1 MVGSLFLYTKFYDMF
16 LGEFEMRLDLGSR
29 TLVGH
34 KKGQPANWRRCVL
47 VRAMT
52 ENESTASMPDHDH
65 SHVHTA
71 TCGH

>member
-1 MVGSLFLYTKFYDMF
+1 
-16 LGEFEMRLDLGSR
+16 MRLDLTSG

-34 KKGQPANWRRCVL
+34 KKGQQANWRRCVF

-52 ENESTASMPDHDH
+52 ESESTASMPDHDH